1 MNLENSHNATFSLA
15 SESGHSP
22 CETPVGLTTDQCG
35 QAHVPANL
43 SARQVKAMGL
53 MMSGT
58 SGPTGIGSSASA
70 DLQRC
75 LENRLQ
81 VRLLNLGSTLYKLT
95 WKEWTTPSGVSR
107 FRLRASVS
115 RTSATVLTG
124 WVTPTSRDHK
134 DSPGM
139 VAQRDG
145 KDRVDQLPRQA
156 YLAGW
161 PTPVTNDGTG
171 GLYSYG
177 PKGVGEKRKTYLK
190 LGGASALC
198 SLQET
203 PQTKAMWD
211 HFLLEHQ
218 PVRLTASGEILTGCS
233 AGMESGGQLNPAHSR
248 WLMAL
253 PVEWDD
259 CAPTETLSTLNK
271 RRSSSKR

>member
-1 MNLENSHNATFSLA
+1 MNLENSHSVTSSLA
-15 SESGHSP
+15 SESGHLP

-35 QAHVPANL
+35 QVRVPANL

-53 MMSGT
+53 MTSGT
-58 SGPTGIGSSASA
+58 SGLIGIGSSASA

-107 FRLRASVS
+107 FRLRASVP

-145 KDRVDQLPRQA
+145 KDRVD
-156 YLAGW
+156 LAGW

-171 GLYSYG
+171 GLYAYG

-233 AGMESGGQLNPAHSR
+233 AGMESGGQLNPAFSG
-248 WLMAL
+248 WLMGFPEAWCRAAISCQRPTRL
-253 PVEWDD
+253 RK
-259 CAPTETLSTLNK
+259 APK
-271 RRSSSKR
+271 RPGA

>member
-1 MNLENSHNATFSLA
+1 MNLENSHSVTSSLA

-35 QAHVPANL
+35 QVHVPANL

-53 MMSGT
+53 MTSGT

-107 FRLRASVS
+107 FRLRASVPH
-115 RTSATVLTG
+115 TSATVLTG

-134 DSPGM
+134 DSLGM
-139 VAQRDG
+139 TAMRG
-145 KDRVDQLPRQA
+145 KERLDQLPCQA

-161 PTPVTNDGTG
+161 PTPNATDYIERKGMRPSRAATG
-171 GLYSYG
+171 
-177 PKGVGEKRKTYLK
+177 RKTGYLSEAVK
-190 LGGASALC
+190 DYGAP
-198 SLQET
+198 T
-203 PQTKAMWD
+203 GPT
-211 HFLLEHQ
+211 
-218 PVRLTASGEILTGCS
+218 RLMASGQMLTGLD

-248 WLMAL
+248 WMMGL
-253 PVEWDD
+253 PSEWDN
-259 CAPTETLSTLNK
+259 CAPTETPLTLSK